1 MILRQIRKSF
11 LLALTMFVLSEVVRA
26 NTGDITFY
34 TLTNRDGLSNSQVNA
49 ILEDNHGFVWLGTQS
64 GLDRYDGF
72 RFKNFFYSNLDKS
85 SIPNNSVSEIMQ
97 DADGNLWIH
106 TSVGYSRYLY
116 DEERFDRTPEVWLK
130 KFGIE
135 GQPEKV
141 YIDSQKNMWFT
152 YTGKGCYFV
161 NMKTHKTFLFSAV
174 DKSATAIPTG
184 VITDI
189 SEGNHGE
196 VLLSYRNGT
205 LVKVNGLKHQVL
217 WKNYELKR
225 SKAYNAENTF
235 SYIDHQDNVWIY
247 SSTQPFIYSPAQKHW
262 YHGVGEFLQTK
273 GIDATDMPITQVRD
287 IVKDKHN
294 RLWIATDHH
303 GLFLIDYKNKS
314 LRHFIANDEKGALPD
329 NTQTRLYIDSRDA
342 IWVGTYKNG
351 LAYYSPSASKFSTIH
366 IGDVCTIAE
375 DKSGNLWCGTNDAGI
390 VAYNPHTNQMQHF
403 DGAITGLRSEIVVS
417 SLAASDGSLYFGT
430 FNGGM
435 VRYHDGRWTTYYAN
449 GKPNQLIS
457 NSIWSLVED
466 KYHNVIIATL
476 GAGLQIFNPKTS
488 TFTTYNMNNCG
499 IASDYINSSCIMPDG
514 NILLGHSQNFSIM
527 NVNTHKLENYTHAR
541 GGKPFP
547 SPSINYAMMDSR
559 GILWLASP
567 AGICMYDPKTTQMEL
582 LNELNGTQGAVGCSV
597 IEDKEHTMWIVTE
610 FMVSHA
616 ILTKNG
622 KGKWD
627 IMMTNYNSMDGLQSK
642 QFNYRSA
649 LLTKAGDIILGGQD
663 GINIIHPQQEKGKE
677 KNIRTLFS
685 GLVLFDQPLSVGEE
699 YEGRV
704 ILHEPLDKCRKV
716 RLGYRDNT
724 FTIQL
729 SASEVTVPA
738 RSRFLYRMQG
748 VNDKWIMTADNRPFV
763 TFTNLSPGRYTLQV
777 KVVNGDGTINDVVSE
792 LEIRVSPPFY
802 LSWFAILIYT
812 IIAVTCVYLYRKRL
826 LEREKERFERE
837 RVRVEALKME
847 ELNEM
852 KLMFFTNVSH
862 ELRTPLALIISPLA
876 KLIKEETEE
885 KKKHT
890 LELIHRNATR
900 LLGLV
905 NQILDFRKADMN
917 KDKLVLTQTEIVQF
931 VSSVCDSFKVL
942 SDKNI
947 TLTFSSTVQ
956 QLNMSCDIDKYGK
969 IVNNLLSNAYKFT
982 PNDGSVSVKLQ
993 VIPKEESDANAA
1005 MDMLRLIVADTG
1017 KGISDDEKSHV
1028 FERFYQISG
1037 TESQPMGSSGIGLN
1051 LVKQFADLHGGDV
1064 AIQDNPGGGTVF
1076 IVDIPMRNTVLST
1089 SIADKNKT
1097 TSETIE
1103 KSEQNEIQESEL
1115 LSGEAKVS
1123 TSAKSSLLL
1132 VDDSDDFR
1140 EFMNSVLSENYEVT
1154 EAVNGQDAW
1163 DKLQKGH
1170 FDVILSDVMM
1180 PEMDGNELCKKVKG
1194 NANTQNIPFVMLT
1207 ARLSQDHMKEGLQ
1220 NGADDYI
1227 TKPFDVDMLH
1237 LRVQNLLRL
1246 ASVSKESH
1254 EDTTDQ
1260 SSPMSVGVS
1269 QEYVMTQSDRKF
1281 LETVNKYI
1289 VDNMSDSDASVEGMS
1304 DMLCMSRVQL
1314 YKRMVSLTGTTPS
1327 EYIRA
1332 KRIKRAEELIRS
1344 GEYNVSEIAYL
1355 VGFNNPRY
1363 FSKYFQET
1371 YGMTPSQYRKSVL
1384 GH

>member
-1 MILRQIRKSF
+1 MTLRQIKNSF
-11 LLALTMFVLSEVVRA
+11 LLALMMLVLSGGVRA
-26 NTGDITFY
+26 NTGDISFY
-34 TLTNRDGLSNSQVNA
+34 ILTNRDGLSNSQVNA
-49 ILEDNHGFVWLGTQS
+49 ILEDNHGYVWFGTQS

-72 RFKNFFYSNLDKS
+72 RFKNFFYSNLDKR

-97 DADGNLWIH
+97 DAEGNLWIR

-116 DEERFDRTPEVWLK
+116 DKERFDRTPEVWLK
-130 KFGIE
+130 QFGME

-141 YIDSQKNMWFT
+141 FIDSQKNMWFT
-152 YTGKGCYFV
+152 YTGRGCYFV
-161 NMKTHKTFLFSAV
+161 NMKTRKSFLFSAV

-184 VITDI
+184 VITDLK
-189 SEGNHGE
+189 EGNHGD
-196 VLLSYRNGT
+196 VLLSYRDGT

-217 WKNYELKR
+217 WKNYDLKR
-225 SKAYNAENTF
+225 SKAYDAENAF
-235 SYIDHQDNVWIY
+235 GYIDHQDNIWIY
-247 SSTQPFIYSPAQKHW
+247 SSTQPFIYSVAQKRW
-262 YHGVGEFLQTK
+262 YHGVGEFLQSK
-273 GIDATDMPITQVRD
+273 GIASTDVPITQVRD
-287 IVKDKHN
+287 IVKDKRNH
-294 RLWIATDHH
+294 LWVATDHH
-303 GLFLIDYKNKS
+303 GLFLIDYKSKS
-314 LRHFIANDEKGALPD
+314 VRHFVANEEKGALPD
-329 NTQTRLYIDSRDA
+329 NTQTKLYVDSRGA
-342 IWVGTYKNG
+342 IWIGTYKNG
-351 LAYYSPSASKFSTIH
+351 LAFYSPSASKFSTLH
-366 IGDVCTIAE
+366 LGDVCTIAE

-390 VAYNPHTNQMQHF
+390 VAYNPHTSQVQHYE
-403 DGAITGLRSEIVVS
+403 GADTGLNSEVVVS

-435 VRYHDGRWTTYYAN
+435 VRYRDGKWTAYYAN
-449 GKPNQLIS
+449 ENPNQLAN
-457 NSIWSLVED
+457 NSVWYLAED
-466 KYHNVIIATL
+466 KYHNIIIATL
-476 GAGLQIFNPKTS
+476 GSGLQIFNPKTS

-499 IASDYINSSCIMPDG
+499 VASDYINSLNIMPDG
-514 NILLGHSQNFSIM
+514 NILLGHSQNYSIM

-559 GILWLASP
+559 GIIWLASP
-567 AGICMYDPKTTQMEL
+567 AGICMYDPETTQMEL
-582 LNELNGTQGAVGCSV
+582 LNDLNGTQGAVGCSV
-597 IEDKEHTMWIVTE
+597 IEDQEHTMWIVTE

-616 ILTKNG
+616 ILTKNAN
-622 KGKWD
+622 GKWD

-649 LLTKAGDIILGGQD
+649 LLTKTGDIVLGGQD
-663 GINIIHPQQEKGKE
+663 GVNIIHPQLEKGKE
-677 KNIRTLFS
+677 KNIRTVFS
-685 GLVLFDQPLSVGEE
+685 GLVLFDHPLDVGEE
-699 YEGRV
+699 YEGRI
-704 ILHEPLDKCRKV
+704 ILHESLDKCRKV

-729 SASEVTVPA
+729 AASEVTVPA

-748 VNDKWIMTADNRPFV
+748 VTDKWIMTADNRPFV

-777 KVVNGDGTINDVVSE
+777 KVVNGDGSVNDAVSE

-812 IIAVTCVYLYRKRL
+812 VIAVLCVYLYRKRL
-826 LEREKERFERE
+826 LEREKEKFERE
-837 RVRVEALKME
+837 RVKAEAQKME

-852 KLMFFTNVSH
+852 KLEFFTNVSH
-862 ELRTPLALIISPLA
+862 ELRTPLTLIISPLA

-905 NQILDFRKADMN
+905 NQILDFRKVDQD

-942 SDKNI
+942 SSKAI
-947 TLTFSSTVQ
+947 TLTFSSEVQ
-956 QLNMSCDIDKYGK
+956 QLVMLCDVDKYGK

-982 PNDGSVSVKLQ
+982 PEDGNVSVKLQ
-993 VIPKEESDANAA
+993 VMSKENSGGNVL
-1005 MDMLRLIVADTG
+1005 MNMLRLSVADTG
-1017 KGISDDEKSHV
+1017 KGISDEEKSRV
-1028 FERFYQISG
+1028 FERFYQVSG
-1037 TESQPMGSSGIGLN
+1037 TESQPMGSSGLGLN
-1051 LVKQFADLHGGDV
+1051 LVKQFAVLHGGDV
-1064 AIQDNPGGGTVF
+1064 DVEDNPGGGTVF
-1076 IVDIPMRNTVLST
+1076 IVDIPVRNDVPS
-1089 SIADKNKT
+1089 SVAADTHTT
-1097 TSETIE
+1097 TSETPVE
-1103 KSEQNEIQESEL
+1103 SEHKETQGSAEQNT
-1115 LSGEAKVS
+1115 AAS
-1123 TSAKSSLLL
+1123 TSITTKPALLL

-1140 EFMNSVLSENYEVT
+1140 DFMHSVLSENYDVT
-1154 EAVNGQDAW
+1154 EVVNGQDAW
-1163 DKLQKGH
+1163 DKLQAGH
-1170 FDVILSDVMM
+1170 YDVILSDVMM
-1180 PEMDGNELCKKVKG
+1180 PVMDGNELCKLVKG
-1194 NANTQNIPFVMLT
+1194 NAKTQNIPFVMLT

-1220 NGADDYI
+1220 NGADDYV

-1246 ASVSKESH
+1246 ASTSKGSH
-1254 EDTTDQ
+1254 KEQADHLP
-1260 SSPMSVGVS
+1260 PMNVEVP
-1269 QEYVMTQSDRKF
+1269 QEYVLTQSDRKF

-1327 EYIRA
+1327 EYMRA
-1332 KRIKRAEELIRS
+1332 KRIKRSEELIRT

-1363 FSKYFQET
+1363 FSKYFQEA
-1371 YGMTPSQYRKSVL
+1371 YGMTPTQYRKSVL
-1384 GH
+1384 GQ